1 MFYTALSFEN
11 TAGLSI
17 ATRADCINEEKADL
31 LGELAEK
38 TFLTVE
44 LGLQTIHDETALK

>member
-17 ATRADCINEEKADL
+17 ATRADCIDEEKADL
-31 LGELAEK
+31 LGELAGK
-38 TFLTVE
+38 DFSYCRAWLA
-44 LGLQTIHDETALK
+44 DYP